1 MNPCALSCQQAGMR
15 EGGGVKERMKSDG
28 EEEVYSANLGD
39 LFSKVDKWWTLVS
52 RHDNQGGRVE
62 KEKMKRKMRRGKGG
76 GQVLD
81 ISEPTTLH
89 CSG

>member
-15 EGGGVKERMKSDG
+15 EGGGGVKERMKSDG

-52 RHDNQGGRVE
+52 RHDNQGE
-62 KEKMKRKMRRGKGG
+62 EDEEENETRKSRWTSFGHK
-76 GQVLD
+76 
-81 ISEPTTLH
+81 
-89 CSG
+89 

>member
-15 EGGGVKERMKSDG
+15 GGVKERMKSDG

-52 RHDNQGGRVE
+52 RHDNQGEEDEEENETR
-62 KEKMKRKMRRGKGG
+62 KRRWTSFGHK
-76 GQVLD
+76 
-81 ISEPTTLH
+81 
-89 CSG
+89 